1 MSGTDIDTDA
11 CIGARPNFDFGK
23 FRR

>member
-23 FRR
+23 SRR